1 MRVFV
6 NPHPGTVLP
15 MIFGE
20 RGRERDIDGS
30 LSCLLRGPTGW
41 PGDGPALARAPTCE
55 PWSARAAPC
64 PEPNRLGRR
73 RRRASSGITLEFP
86 LAFLG

>member
-20 RGRERDIDGS
+20 RGRERDIDVS

-41 PGDGPALARAPTCE
+41 PGDGVRSPG
-55 PWSARAAPC
+55 PC
-64 PEPNRLGRR
+64 PGPGSHL
-73 RRRASSGITLEFP
+73 RALVREGGP
-86 LAFLG
+86 VP